1 MIIRRKSKC
10 LIIGLEMSPT
20 RLPNHLPRNSLPA
33 DGAPIRPVPAPLAR
47 RFQQICA
54 SMVATALEGS
64 GVVQLEF
71 AVLVFIDDVSGID
84 QHTLAEAMGIDRN
97 NVSLII
103 DHLEKKGLVERRI
116 NGADRRARE
125 LYLTPNGNELRRR
138 TQPKI
143 RAANDRILAPLKK
156 ADQKLFIELLIRL
169 VEGNRAYARPG
180 AGRRK
185 RGSLQL
191 AVSNK

>member
-1 MIIRRKSKC
+1 MPR
-10 LIIGLEMSPT
+10 T
-20 RLPNHLPRNSLPA
+20 RLPNDLPEHLHSP
-33 DGAPIRPVPAPLAR
+33 GGVPIRPVPAPLAR

-54 SMVATALEGS
+54 SMVAKALEGA

-84 QHTLAEAMGIDRN
+84 QRSLAEAMGIARN

-103 DHLEKKGLVERRI
+103 DELEKKGLVERRI

-125 LYLTPNGNELRRR
+125 LYLTPRGKELRRR

-143 RAANDRILAPLKK
+143 RAANDRILAPLKT
-156 ADQKLFIELLIRL
+156 AEQKHFIELLIRL

-185 RGSLQL
+185 RGSLQST
-191 AVSNK
+191 VGNK

>member
-1 MIIRRKSKC
+1 MI
-10 LIIGLEMSPT
+10 
-20 RLPNHLPRNSLPA
+20 
-33 DGAPIRPVPAPLAR
+33 
-47 RFQQICA
+47 
-54 SMVATALEGS
+54 ATALEGS

-84 QHTLAEAMGIDRN
+84 QRTLAEAMGIDRN
-97 NVSLII
+97 NVSLIV

-116 NGADRRARE
+116 NGTDRRARE
-125 LYLTPNGNELRRR
+125 LYLTPKGKELRRR
-138 TQPKI
+138 AQPKI
-143 RAANDRILAPLKK
+143 RAANDRILAPLKT
-156 ADQKLFIELLIRL
+156 AEQKLFIELLIRL

-185 RGSLQL
+185 RGSLQS